1 MSSGSNQ
8 VGTKRLL
15 LIHASQNS
23 GRLEAKDT
31 TRSECMHEAHM
42 FRNEKGMASFS
53 LGNFFKAMIGGF
65 RLQLLDSA
73 FDFGKGH
80 WEDNTLP
87 GIPTHRAGDE
97 AFM

>member
-8 VGTKRLL
+8 VGTERLL
-15 LIHASQNS
+15 LLRISRNS
-23 GRLEAKDT
+23 ERLEAKDT
-31 TRSECMHEAHM
+31 TLSECMHEAHM
-42 FRNEKGMASFS
+42 FRNEKGMAQFS

-65 RLQLLDSA
+65 RLQLLDSG

-87 GIPTHRAGDE
+87 GIPIHRAGD
-97 AFM
+97 